1 MVRSLGWCE
10 LCEED
15 LTSENSSKAV
25 NRCIVDLSS
34 KECEA
39 DKAGVWGEG
48 RDLVLELDEG
58 SLKLI
63 DPESGDCLNSQ
74 PIHAIRV
81 WGVGRDNGKDF
92 AYVSR
97 DKVSRKHMCHVFR
110 CQLPARTIA
119 NALRDICKKILIE
132 RSLAQ
137 SSSRLTDKLTDRL
150 IHDKR
155 ERQGSRPTSLA
166 VELPSNGKISHKLS
180 RPAPLTETF
189 PTPMEEPRKVIKAW
203 YLGNLLVDTPG
214 GMDVINTA
222 INQMMENTAREEWS
236 QVSVAVAPSTVSI
249 SFPDDRET
257 LECRVRFLS
266 FLGIG
271 QNVQQAAFIMHT
283 AQVSP

>member
-1 MVRSLGWCE
+1 MQVMVSSLGWCE

-15 LTSENSSKAV
+15 LTPENSSKAV

-34 KECEA
+34 KESEA
-39 DKAGVWGEG
+39 EKAGVWGEG

-63 DPESGDCLNSQ
+63 NPESGDCLNSQ

-97 DKVSRKHMCHVFR
+97 DKQSRKHMCHVFR

-137 SSSRLTDKLTDRL
+137 SSSKLTDKLISVAER
-150 IHDKR
+150 R
-155 ERQGSRPTSLA
+155 ER
-166 VELPSNGKISHKLS
+166 
-180 RPAPLTETF
+180 
-189 PTPMEEPRKVIKAW
+189 M
-203 YLGNLLVDTPG
+203 
-214 GMDVINTA
+214 
-222 INQMMENTAREEWS
+222 
-236 QVSVAVAPSTVSI
+236 
-249 SFPDDRET
+249 
-257 LECRVRFLS
+257 
-266 FLGIG
+266 
-271 QNVQQAAFIMHT
+271 
-283 AQVSP
+283 